1 MCAKITLREKLKKEK
16 RKEARHNTV
25 KGRHPACHAL
35 ERAGRS
41 DSAHGRRGGQ
51 KSKRGG
57 GVSRLVCLHER
68 KRRDGI
74 FGVFGRVR
82 THSIRRWYS
91 SNFRYNP
98 LFTPGL
104 AGPALLTGRLI

>member
-1 MCAKITLREKLKKEK
+1 MCQNNFARKIEKKKNGKKRDTILSRAATRRVTHLREPG
-16 RKEARHNTV
+16 EAIQHTDDV
-25 KGRHPACHAL
+25 ADK
-35 ERAGRS
+35 S
-41 DSAHGRRGGQ
+41 Q
-51 KSKRGG
+51 KG

>member
-57 GVSRLVCLHER
+57 LKTCVSARE
-68 KRRDGI
+68 KEERRD
-74 FGVFGRVR
+74 FWRLWSSAHTFHPPLVF
-82 THSIRRWYS
+82 
-91 SNFRYNP
+91 F
-98 LFTPGL
+98 
-104 AGPALLTGRLI
+104 